1 VIACFLS
8 CRTGSTANLLTAR
21 EIDSGGDEVRLI
33 AADLANVS
41 LFAGLGEDELLAL
54 TDAARARRLARGQI
68 LFSEGEP
75 SDCLYLVRSGRLRV
89 FLASP
94 RGEELTLA
102 VVTPGQTLGE
112 LSVLDQ
118 QPRSASVAAIEATEL
133 AAITGDDVRALLE
146 ANPGSLRA
154 VALGLAAALRR
165 LNGTAADLVFLDLPR
180 RLAKL
185 LLTES
190 TSCADGA
197 IQSEL
202 GMNQSGVA
210 ARLGVTRQSLN
221 RALSGLAQRG
231 WLTVEGTLVRLDDV
245 AALRQFADT

>member
-1 VIACFLS
+1 VPSIVADV
-8 CRTGSTANLLTAR
+8 AR
-21 EIDSGGDEVRLI
+21 
-33 AADLANVS
+33 VS
-41 LFAGLGEDELLAL
+41 LFAGLTEHALASL
-54 TDAARARRLARGQI
+54 ADVAHLRRLARGQI

-75 SDCLYLVRSGRLRV
+75 SDYLFLVRAGRLRV

-102 VVTPGQTLGE
+102 VVGAGETLGE
-112 LSVLDQ
+112 LSVLDR
-118 QPRSASVAAIEATEL
+118 QPRSASVAALEATDL
-133 AAITGDDVRALLE
+133 IAIAGDDVRALFVT
-146 ANPGSLRA
+146 NPQALYSVA
-154 VALGLAAALRR
+154 VGMAAAMRR

-190 TSCADGA
+190 TSQPDGT

-202 GMNQSGVA
+202 GMSQSGVA

-231 WLTVEGTLVRLDDV
+231 WITLDGTVVRIDDV
-245 AALRQFADT
+245 SALSQFADS